1 MHINGNKHP
10 ILWWFCY
17 GIPFMIYSFLPR
29 AIKRNLFYK
38 YSNYAKIL
46 NKKKNKFYV
55 KWKRKCF

>member
-1 MHINGNKHP
+1 MRINGNKHP

-29 AIKRNLFYK
+29 TIKRNLFYK

-46 NKKKNKFYV
+46 NKNKEQV
-55 KWKRKCF
+55 